1 MLDEYE
7 TQSVEHAI
15 LPLKLGRKIG
25 SGTDTT
31 TFLIDNE
38 PDKVLKVYRRFAAR
52 DVAYDRLTT
61 NEESHLVPQVFA
73 HKEIG
78 LLDALLV
85 EKVSPLDREQVSGLS
100 VSETEQALGVALKF
114 GTEYGMVNW
123 EFARPELGLARTMG
137 RELIVLDPV
146 TTTTNTE
153 SAQSRHFAS
162 AANCGLMCLSQLLSK
177 NPNANRN
184 QRAKVLEN
192 CPFFQT
198 FASLVLE
205 KIPHG
210 PTQLVQRVR
219 DYLNDNHD
227 DAADTPDAVGREL
240 CRGLF
245 EMMLASSVSAEDL
258 HNLKQKQND
267 L

>member
-25 SGTDTT
+25 SGNDTA
-31 TFLIDNE
+31 TFLLEND
-38 PDKVLKVYRRFAAR
+38 PDRVLKVYRRFAAR
-52 DVAYDRLTT
+52 DVAYDRLTADPLGLET
-61 NEESHLVPQVFA
+61 RLVPQVFA

-85 EKVSPLDREQVSGLS
+85 EKVSPLDQDQASRLS
-100 VSETEQALGVALKF
+100 VSDTEQALGIALRF

-123 EFARPELGLARTMG
+123 EFARPELGLARTSRG
-137 RELIVLDPV
+137 LVVLDPA
-146 TTTTNTE
+146 TTTTTTKE
-153 SAQSRHFAS
+153 SGHLTS
-162 AANCGLMCLSQLLSK
+162 AANCGLMCLSQLMSK
-177 NPNANRN
+177 HANRN

-245 EMMLASSVSAEDL
+245 EMMLASSVTPEDL
-258 HNLKQKQND
+258 HDLKQKQND